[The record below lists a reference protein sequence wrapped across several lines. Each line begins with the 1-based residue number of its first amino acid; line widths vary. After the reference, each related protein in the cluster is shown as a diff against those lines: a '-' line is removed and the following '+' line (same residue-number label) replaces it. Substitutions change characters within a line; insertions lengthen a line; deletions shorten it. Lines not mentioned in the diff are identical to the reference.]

1 MTVRYFS
8 VKNKN
13 DLHRCGETFLAETK
27 NPSIIPRKKETI
39 LINDTMYKVYDIC
52 YCTDYKSDYIDEIY
66 IPIIDITLIEVEIAE

>member
-1 MTVRYFS
+1 MMVRYFS

-13 DLHRCGETFLAETK
+13 DLHRYGETFLAETK

-52 YCTDYKSDYIDEIY
+52 YCTDYKSDYTNDVY
-66 IPIIDITLIEVEIAE
+66 IPMIDITLLEIEIDE